1 MVCQFS
7 DHMKPLGLRVLGGVL
22 LLSVSFY
29 AADWLSLRY
38 RVWKHQDAF
47 GSVSVTP
54 EYVIHEK
61 NGRTEYQF
69 AQPQDQVCVHSLFP
83 HFGYSPC
90 WYVSRH
96 QEKRIDI

>member
-1 MVCQFS
+1 
-7 DHMKPLGLRVLGGVL
+7 MKSRRVRLLVVTL
-22 LLSVSFY
+22 LL
-29 AADWLSLRY
+29 AAMVYGGDWACLRY
-38 RVWKHQDAF
+38 RNWKRGDAF
-47 GSVSVTP
+47 GSVAVTP
-54 EYVIHEK
+54 VYVIHEK
-61 NGRTEYQF
+61 NGKTEYQF

>member
-1 MVCQFS
+1 
-7 DHMKPLGLRVLGGVL
+7 MKSPGIQVLSGAL
-22 LLSVSFY
+22 LLSGILY
-29 AADWLSLRY
+29 GGDWLSLRY
-38 RVWKHQDAF
+38 RVWKHEDAF
-47 GSVSVTP
+47 GRVSVTS

-61 NGRTEYQF
+61 NGKTEYQF
-69 AQPQDQVCVHSLFP
+69 AQPQEQVCVHSVLP

>member
-1 MVCQFS
+1 
-7 DHMKPLGLRVLGGVL
+7 MKSFGIPVLSGAL
-22 LLSVSFY
+22 LLSVILY
-29 AADWLSLRY
+29 GGDWLSLRY
-38 RVWKHQDAF
+38 RVWRHEDVF
-47 GSVSVTP
+47 GSVSVTA

-61 NGRTEYQF
+61 NGKTEYQF
-69 AQPQDQVCVHSLFP
+69 AQPQDQMCVHAVFP